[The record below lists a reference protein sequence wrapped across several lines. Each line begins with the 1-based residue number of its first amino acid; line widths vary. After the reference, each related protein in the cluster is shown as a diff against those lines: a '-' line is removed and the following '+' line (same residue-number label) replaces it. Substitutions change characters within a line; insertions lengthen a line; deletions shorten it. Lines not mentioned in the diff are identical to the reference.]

1 MRYGMVIH
9 PLLRLFTMARYINP
23 LYNES
28 LMDWWSPRHG
38 YVIHLFT
45 IAHMHWQPLGI
56 KIDTPL
62 AWLMAGGTG
71 SSASTI
77 FEGQFLMWYDVVQK
91 SPQSLL
97 QIMKPSQL
105 KARRSADVSRTR
117 LTVICCSHLYKLH
130 GCYQNICQ
138 GQGCSKH
145 PRYVWGVNWI
155 NIEVK
160 WKSNDWFTPRV
171 AIF

>member
-62 AWLMAGGTG
+62 AWLVAGGTG

-77 FEGQFLMWYDVVQK
+77 FEWQNDVVCGPK
-91 SPQSLL
+91 ESPIASSNHETISTKRGGQ
-97 QIMKPSQL
+97 QM
-105 KARRSADVSRTR
+105 SAERAWQWFAAATYTNFMDATRT
-117 LTVICCSHLYKLH
+117 SAK
-130 GCYQNICQ
+130 
-138 GQGCSKH
+138 
-145 PRYVWGVNWI
+145 
-155 NIEVK
+155 
-160 WKSNDWFTPRV
+160 DRV
-171 AIF
+171 APNTPGTLGG